1 MAFWAYWWNTLS
13 NILIIVEG
21 PTDRAF
27 IDSIAERLNISC
39 KVICM
44 RGNEP
49 KKADRWLRIW
59 RKTYGFCK
67 VIILKDTHRG
77 DIDTS
82 YLIGKVMKVANQF
95 KDIKVHIIQ
104 VKRSIESWILA
115 GLSVKNP
122 ENLLNPEEELKNLIQ
137 RKGKHYS
144 KSIDVYRKLALEV
157 DIELAKSKSET
168 FRNFLEC
175 LKDC

>member
-1 MAFWAYWWNTLS
+1 LS

-21 PTDRAF
+21 STDRAF
-27 IDSIAERLNISC
+27 IDSIAEKLNISC

-44 RGNEP
+44 RGNKPE
-49 KKADRWLRIW
+49 KVNSWLETW

-67 VIILKDTHRG
+67 VIILKNTHRG

-82 YLIGKVMKVANQF
+82 YLIGKIMKIANQF

-115 GLSVKNP
+115 EPSVKNP
-122 ENLLNPEEELKNLIQ
+122 ENLLNPE
-137 RKGKHYS
+137 
-144 KSIDVYRKLALEV
+144 
-157 DIELAKSKSET
+157 
-168 FRNFLEC
+168 
-175 LKDC
+175 